1 MENYR
6 VLIVDDE
13 PDIAEGIE
21 YLIQNFEI
29 ECEIVGLAFDGIEG
43 INKVMELEP
52 DIVLTDIRM
61 PLCDGLEMIEKIK
74 KQKKYVK
81 YIVLSGYAEF
91 EYAKQAV
98 KMGVEEFI
106 TKPIDEKELY
116 EALNH
121 VCIKIEEEY
130 KKRQYF
136 QTMDQV
142 AKEYIIRDFLNRI
155 GNYGE
160 ESYKCMEQ
168 LGLNLE
174 CNYYFCFVS
183 EVCLCETIPDFIE
196 TWYQF
201 QYSDQCYVVIGGYN
215 KEISRK
221 WIEYTLEQFQK
232 NISRIEGDC
241 VIIGIGNT
249 YNSIDKI
256 PDSFEEARCALN
268 YKMLTDTKVIYYERI
283 EEINSDKVPA
293 MVSKGAIN
301 KLEECID
308 RMDEAGTKEIIHEIF
323 SEINKQK
330 SWNMDDLKTLS
341 LNLILS
347 GLRKLTFS
355 QFQLNQYLGKNIF
368 SLDSISNF
376 YTIEQLENWIIN
388 ILKSVYELKWKEGL
402 IEKKDIVKEAKEYIS
417 ENYTKDISMMELAE
431 KFYVS
436 PYYFSHLFK
445 KKTGTTF
452 QNYLANMRIEKAKK
466 LLEDTELK
474 IYEICELSGYPNA
487 NHFIKIFTK
496 TVGMKPGE
504 YRKKMKEN
512 EIR

>member
-1 MENYR
+1 MERYR

-21 YLIQNFEI
+21 YLIQHFETG
-29 ECEIVGLAFDGIEG
+29 CEIVGLAFDGIEG
-43 INKVMELEP
+43 INKVIEFEP

-74 KQKKYVK
+74 MQKNHIKF
-81 YIVLSGYAEF
+81 IILSGYAEF

-116 EALNH
+116 ETLKH
-121 VCIKIEEEY
+121 VCTKIEEERE
-130 KKRQYF
+130 KHSYF

-142 AKEYIIRDFLNRI
+142 AKEYIIRDFLNRT
-155 GNYGE
+155 GNYVK
-160 ESYKCMEQ
+160 ESYKYMQ
-168 LGLNLE
+168 QMGLNLG
-174 CNYYFCFVS
+174 CNYYFCLVS
-183 EVCLCETIPDFIE
+183 EVYLCESIPDYVE
-196 TWYQF
+196 TWYQL
-201 QYSDQCYVVIGGYN
+201 QYSDQCYVVIGGYD

-232 NISRIEGDC
+232 NIGRKEDNC
-241 VIIGIGNT
+241 VVIGIGNT
-249 YNSIDKI
+249 YNNIEKI

-268 YKMLTDTKVIYYERI
+268 YKMLTDKKVIYYERI
-283 EEINSDKVPA
+283 EEINSDKIPV
-293 MVSKGAIN
+293 MVSKNAIK

-308 RMDEAGTKEIIHEIF
+308 RMDESGTKEVIHEIF

-330 SWNMDDLKTLS
+330 IWNMDDLKTLS

-347 GLRKLTFS
+347 GLRKLSFS

-376 YTIEQLENWIIN
+376 YTMEQLENWIIN
-388 ILKSVYELKWKEGL
+388 ILKSVYELRWKEG
-402 IEKKDIVKEAKEYIS
+402 IAEKKDIVKEAKEYIS
-417 ENYTKDISMMELAE
+417 ENYTRDISMMELAE

-436 PYYFSHLFK
+436 PYHFSHLFK

-452 QNYLANMRIEKAKK
+452 QNYLTHMRIEKAKR

-474 IYEICELSGYPNA
+474 IYEICELSGYSNA